1 MFLKF
6 AYPELFFIFVPI
18 LLLAI
23 VYRLFLYRSPR
34 YMFPSVAVLGA
45 SGLLKGTSYKHV
57 LMGLRFLALCGLLLM
72 IARPQWIDEQSFV
85 NVNGVDI
92 VLAIDVSGSM
102 QLFDDMHDRRSRI
115 QVAKQEA
122 INFIEKRTNDPIS
135 VVIFAHDA
143 LSRSPLTLDKKF
155 LKDIVGSLELGV
167 IDPNG
172 TFLGTGLATAVS
184 RLKTSAAKSK
194 IVILLTDGAPS
205 VPEKIDPETA
215 IELAKQFDVKV
226 YTIGIG
232 NQQGG
237 FIQHPFLGIQRAGV
251 DLNVAL
257 LQKIAQETNG
267 RFFVANNP
275 RDMRTIYDTIDQ
287 LERTE
292 HKTDMFHNYYEA
304 FLSFI
309 WAVLLLFG
317 IELLLRFFVWR
328 GVS

>member
-6 AYPELFFIFVPI
+6 AYPELFFIFIPI
-18 LLLAI
+18 LLLGLA
-23 VYRLFLYRSPR
+23 YRLVLYRAPR
-34 YMFPSVAVLGA
+34 YMFPLAATLGA
-45 SGLLKGTSYKHV
+45 SGVLKGTRYKHV
-57 LMGLRFLALCGLLLM
+57 LMGLRLLALSGLLLM
-72 IARPQWIDEQSFV
+72 IARPQWIDEQSFI
-85 NVNGVDI
+85 NVKGVDI

-115 QVAKQEA
+115 HVAKQEA

-135 VVIFAHDA
+135 VVIFARDA

-184 RLKTSAAKSK
+184 RLKNSAAKSK

-205 VPEKIDPETA
+205 VPEKVDPETA

-237 FIQHPFLGIQRAGV
+237 FIEHPFFGIQRAGA

-257 LQKIAQETNG
+257 LQKIAQETKG

-309 WAVLLLFG
+309 WAILLLFG

-328 GVS
+328 GV